1 MRREFALASLPA
13 IGLTLAT
20 GCGPDPLIGSWN
32 LSSITLDGSTY
43 QIPYVYS
50 GEYNG
55 ESFSYTTDIRFS
67 LAETESKGVLSGNMV
82 VESSY
87 SYGGQSGSEESS
99 EAISAT
105 VVDKRVYTM
114 TGAVFGG
121 DMNLNC
127 TLPETTVECSGT
139 LTSEDGEA
147 QMSFSAAL
155 AAE

>member
-32 LSSITLDGSTY
+32 LSSITLDGQTY
-43 QIPYVYS
+43 QIPYVY
-50 GEYNG
+50 NG
-55 ESFSYTTDIRFS
+55 EGYTASTDIRFS

-82 VESSY
+82 VEQSY
-87 SYGGQSGSEESS
+87 TYGEQSGSEESS
-99 EAISAT
+99 EAITAT

-114 TGAVFGG
+114 TGALFGG

-139 LTSEDGEA
+139 ISSEDGEA
-147 QMSFSAAL
+147 QMSFSAAM

>member
-32 LSSITLDGSTY
+32 LSSITLDGQTY

-50 GEYNG
+50 GEG
-55 ESFSYTTDIRFS
+55 YTASTDIRFS

-82 VESSY
+82 VEQSY
-87 SYGGQSGSEESS
+87 TYGEQSGSEESS
-99 EAISAT
+99 EAITAT

-114 TGAVFGG
+114 TGALFGG

-139 LTSEDGEA
+139 ISSEDGEA
-147 QMSFSAAL
+147 QMSFSAAM